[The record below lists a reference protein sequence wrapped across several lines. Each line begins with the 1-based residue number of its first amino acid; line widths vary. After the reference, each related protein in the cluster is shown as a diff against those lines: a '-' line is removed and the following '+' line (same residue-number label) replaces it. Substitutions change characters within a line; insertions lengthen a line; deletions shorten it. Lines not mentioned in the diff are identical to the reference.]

1 MEKKKRG
8 FGFYLN
14 ILVAL
19 VFFSGCGYF
28 AYDYY
33 TGKQAEQKE
42 AEEAYAKDTSW
53 QVENTRNNK
62 YNGIYTL
69 TKFDENGN
77 NTWTGFVF
85 EVKNDEIKIVNKVNN
100 YTLND
105 VRNARFEGN
114 PNVSDENIRQ
124 YLDSP
129 SCDLDNEELIGMS
142 GIDVNDYDYSGMGVM
157 EGSSGSITGVT
168 EDSNTVLFGD
178 GAVDYNKIE
187 FNYKDHY
194 QLLKYMNIQTAYSQ
208 EDNCLLLSK
217 LLNNPNSIYKESDG
231 YKLIRYNSALDL
243 ETKASGIYPI
253 ASIKFSEEFRG
264 YTERKVISEG
274 TFE

>member
-1 MEKKKRG
+1 M
-8 FGFYLN
+8 
-14 ILVAL
+14 
-19 VFFSGCGYF
+19 
-28 AYDYY
+28 
-33 TGKQAEQKE
+33 
-42 AEEAYAKDTSW
+42 
-53 QVENTRNNK
+53 
-62 YNGIYTL
+62 

-85 EVKNDEIKIVNKVNN
+85 EVKNDEIKIVNKVNY

-142 GIDVNDYDYSGMGVM
+142 GIDVNDYDYSGGGVSDASSIGGY
-157 EGSSGSITGVT
+157 EGS
-168 EDSNTVLFGD
+168 DSRHFGD

-194 QLLKYMNIQTAYSQ
+194 QLLKYMNIQSAYSQ

-231 YKLIRYNSALDL
+231 YKLIRYNSAQDL
-243 ETKASGIYPI
+243 QTKVSGIYNI
-253 ASIKFSEEFRG
+253 ITIEFSEEFRG

-274 TFE
+274 AFE

>member
-14 ILVAL
+14 ILAAL

-142 GIDVNDYDYSGMGVM
+142 GIDVNDYDYSGGGVSDASSIGGY
-157 EGSSGSITGVT
+157 EGS
-168 EDSNTVLFGD
+168 DSCHFGD

-264 YTERKVISEG
+264 YTEIKYISEG

>member
-8 FGFYLN
+8 LGFYLN
-14 ILVAL
+14 ILAAL

-85 EVKNDEIKIVNKVNN
+85 EVKNDEIKIVNKVNY

-142 GIDVNDYDYSGMGVM
+142 GIDVNDYDYSGGGVSDASSIGGY
-157 EGSSGSITGVT
+157 EGS
-168 EDSNTVLFGD
+168 DSRHFGD

-231 YKLIRYNSALDL
+231 YKLIRYNSAQDL
-243 ETKASGIYPI
+243 EAKTVSIYWI
-253 ASIKFSEEFRG
+253 ATSQFSEEFRG

>member
-8 FGFYLN
+8 LGFYLN
-14 ILVAL
+14 ILAAL

-85 EVKNDEIKIVNKVNN
+85 EVKNDEIKIVNKVNY

-114 PNVSDENIRQ
+114 PNVTDENIIQ
-124 YLDSP
+124 YLNSP
-129 SCDLDNEELIGMS
+129 SCDLDNEELMGMS
-142 GIDVNDYDYSGMGVM
+142 GIDVNDYDYSGGGVSD
-157 EGSSGSITGVT
+157 GVSIGVF

-231 YKLIRYNSALDL
+231 YKLIRYNSAQDL
-243 ETKASGIYPI
+243 ETKAFYIYNVN
-253 ASIKFSEEFRG
+253 SYEFSEEFRG

>member
-142 GIDVNDYDYSGMGVM
+142 GIDVNDYDYSGGGVSESSSIGGY
-157 EGSSGSITGVT
+157 EGS
-168 EDSNTVLFGD
+168 DSRHFGD
-178 GAVDYNKIE
+178 GAIDYNKLE

-217 LLNNPNSIYKESDG
+217 LLNNQNSIYKESDG

-264 YTERKVISEG
+264 YTEIKYISEG

>member
-77 NTWTGFVF
+77 NTWTGFIF
-85 EVKNDEIKIVNKVNN
+85 EVKNDEIKIVNKVNY
-100 YTLND
+100 YTPND

-142 GIDVNDYDYSGMGVM
+142 GIDVNDYDYSGGGV
-157 EGSSGSITGVT
+157 SDASSITIRGG
-168 EDSNTVLFGD
+168 NNALFGD

-217 LLNNPNSIYKESDG
+217 LLNNPNSIYKDSDG
-231 YKLIRYNSALDL
+231 YKLIRYNSAQDL
-243 ETKASGIYPI
+243 EAKTVSIYWI
-253 ASIKFSEEFRG
+253 ATSQFSEEFRG
-264 YTERKVISEG
+264 YTERKVINEG
-274 TFE
+274 AFE

>member
-1 MEKKKRG
+1 MEKKKQG
-8 FGFYLN
+8 LGFYLN
-14 ILVAL
+14 ILAAL

-77 NTWTGFVF
+77 NTWTGFIF
-85 EVKNDEIKIVNKVNN
+85 EVKNDEIKIVNKVNY
-100 YTLND
+100 YTPND

-142 GIDVNDYDYSGMGVM
+142 GIDVNDYDYSGGGV
-157 EGSSGSITGVT
+157 SDASSITIRGG
-168 EDSNTVLFGD
+168 NNALFGD

-194 QLLKYMNIQTAYSQ
+194 HLLKYMNIQTAYSQ

-217 LLNNPNSIYKESDG
+217 LLNNPNSIYKDSDG
-231 YKLIRYNSALDL
+231 YKLIRYNSAQDL
-243 ETKASGIYPI
+243 EAKPVSIYWI
-253 ASIKFSEEFRG
+253 ATSQFSEEFRG

>member
-14 ILVAL
+14 ILAAL

-33 TGKQAEQKE
+33 TCKQTEQKE

-231 YKLIRYNSALDL
+231 YKLIRYNSAQDL
-243 ETKASGIYPI
+243 ATKTSSIYNI
-253 ASIKFSEEFRG
+253 ITIEFSEDFRG

>member
-1 MEKKKRG
+1 MEKKKQG
-8 FGFYLN
+8 LGFYLN
-14 ILVAL
+14 ILAAL

-77 NTWTGFVF
+77 NTWTGFIF
-85 EVKNDEIKIVNKVNN
+85 EVKNDEIKIVNKVNY
-100 YTLND
+100 YTPND

-142 GIDVNDYDYSGMGVM
+142 GIDVNDYDYSGGGV
-157 EGSSGSITGVT
+157 SDASSITIRGG
-168 EDSNTVLFGD
+168 NNALFCD

-194 QLLKYMNIQTAYSQ
+194 HLLKYMNIQTAYSQ

-217 LLNNPNSIYKESDG
+217 LLNNPNSIYKDSDG
-231 YKLIRYNSALDL
+231 YKLIRYNSAQDL
-243 ETKASGIYPI
+243 EAKTVSIYWI
-253 ASIKFSEEFRG
+253 ATSQFSEEFRG

>member
-42 AEEAYAKDTSW
+42 AEEAHAKDTSW

-77 NTWTGFVF
+77 NTWTGFIF
-85 EVKNDEIKIVNKVNN
+85 EVKNDEIKIVNKVNY
-100 YTLND
+100 YTPND

-142 GIDVNDYDYSGMGVM
+142 GIDVNDYDYSGGGV
-157 EGSSGSITGVT
+157 SDASSITIRGG
-168 EDSNTVLFGD
+168 NNALFGD

-217 LLNNPNSIYKESDG
+217 LLNNPNSIYKDSDG
-231 YKLIRYNSALDL
+231 YKLIRYNSAQDL
-243 ETKASGIYPI
+243 EAKTVSIYWI
-253 ASIKFSEEFRG
+253 ATSQFSEEFRG
-264 YTERKVISEG
+264 YTERKVINEG

>member
-14 ILVAL
+14 ILVAI

-42 AEEAYAKDTSW
+42 TEEAYAKDTSW

-142 GIDVNDYDYSGMGVM
+142 GIDVNDYDYSGGGVSDASSIGGY
-157 EGSSGSITGVT
+157 EGS
-168 EDSNTVLFGD
+168 DSRHFGD
-178 GAVDYNKIE
+178 GAIDYNKIE
-187 FNYKDHY
+187 FNYKNHY

-264 YTERKVISEG
+264 YTEIKYISEG

>member
-142 GIDVNDYDYSGMGVM
+142 GIDVNDYDYSGGGVSDASSIGGY
-157 EGSSGSITGVT
+157 EGS
-168 EDSNTVLFGD
+168 DSRHFGD
-178 GAVDYNKIE
+178 GAIDYNKIE
-187 FNYKDHY
+187 FNYKNHY

-264 YTERKVISEG
+264 YTEIKYISEG

>member
-14 ILVAL
+14 ILAAL

-129 SCDLDNEELIGMS
+129 SCDLDNEVLIGMS
-142 GIDVNDYDYSGMGVM
+142 GIDVNDYDYSGGGVSDASSIGGY
-157 EGSSGSITGVT
+157 EGS
-168 EDSNTVLFGD
+168 DSRHFGD
-178 GAVDYNKIE
+178 GAIDYNKIE
-187 FNYKDHY
+187 FNYKNHY

-264 YTERKVISEG
+264 YTEIKYISEG

>member
-8 FGFYLN
+8 LGFYLN
-14 ILVAL
+14 ILAAL

-85 EVKNDEIKIVNKVNN
+85 EVKNDEIKIVNKVNY

-124 YLDSP
+124 YLD
-129 SCDLDNEELIGMS
+129 NEELIGMS
-142 GIDVNDYDYSGMGVM
+142 GIDVNDYDYSGGGVSDASSIGGY
-157 EGSSGSITGVT
+157 EGS
-168 EDSNTVLFGD
+168 DSRHFGD

-231 YKLIRYNSALDL
+231 YKLIRYNSAQDL
-243 ETKASGIYPI
+243 QTKVSGIYNI
-253 ASIKFSEEFRG
+253 ITIEFSEEFRG

-274 TFE
+274 AFE

>member
-14 ILVAL
+14 ILAAL

-142 GIDVNDYDYSGMGVM
+142 GIDVNDYDYSGGGVSDASSIGGY
-157 EGSSGSITGVT
+157 EGS
-168 EDSNTVLFGD
+168 DSRHFGD
-178 GAVDYNKIE
+178 GAIDYNKIE
-187 FNYKDHY
+187 FNYKNHY

-264 YTERKVISEG
+264 YTEIKYISEG